1 MLAAKEENS
10 FDGTKGLLTAYMAE
24 LWGRVDLF

>member
-10 FDGTKGLLTAYMAE
+10 FDVAKGLLTAYMAE
-24 LWGRVDLF
+24 L